1 MKIVV
6 GLGNP
11 GTKYADTRH
20 NVGFMVVDA
29 LAHAAR
35 MPLKKKGHQARY
47 AVGRLAGEEAMLVLP
62 QTFMNLSGASIAS
75 ACKASGASG
84 SDVVVIHDDIDLPFG
99 VVRIKVGGGHGG
111 HNGLRHIIQ
120 LVGNDFIRIRIGVD
134 RPPAGGD
141 AAAFVLRAFSADE
154 KNNLN
159 KVLAHAV
166 SAVETVLQAGAQQA
180 MCEFNG
186 QDVLSA

>member
-1 MKIVV
+1 MKIVA

-20 NVGFMVVDA
+20 NVGFMVVDC
-29 LAHAAR
+29 LAQAAQI
-35 MPLKKKGHQARY
+35 PLKKRGHQAQY
-47 AVGRLAGEEAMLVLP
+47 AVGRLAGEEVMFVQP

-75 ACKASGASG
+75 ACKASRVSG

-99 VVRIKVGGGHGG
+99 VVRVKVGGGHGG

-120 LVGNDFIRIRIGVD
+120 LVGNEFVRVRVGVD

-141 AAAFVLRAFSADE
+141 AAAFVLRTFSASE
-154 KNNLN
+154 KKSLN
-159 KVLAHAV
+159 KVLVHAAN
-166 SAVETVLQAGAQQA
+166 AVETVLTAGAQQA

-186 QDVLSA
+186 QDVFNA

>member
-20 NVGFMVVDA
+20 NIGFMVVDA
-29 LAHAAR
+29 LAQTAQL
-35 MPLKKKGHQARY
+35 PLKKKGHQARY
-47 AVGRLAGEEAMLVLP
+47 AVGRLAGEEVMLMQP
-62 QTFMNLSGASIAS
+62 QTFMNLSGATVAS
-75 ACKASGASG
+75 ACKACRAMG

-99 VVRIKVGGGHGG
+99 VVRVKVGGGHGG

-120 LVGNDFIRIRIGVD
+120 LVGNDFIRVRVGVD

-154 KNNLN
+154 KKNLT
-159 KVLAHAV
+159 KVLAHAAN
-166 SAVETVLQAGAQQA
+166 AVETVLLAGAQQA

-186 QDVLSA
+186 QDVLND

>member
-1 MKIVV
+1 MKIIV

-20 NVGFMVVDA
+20 NVGFMVVNT
-29 LAHAAR
+29 LAQAAQ
-35 MPLKKKGHQARY
+35 MPLKKKGHQAQY
-47 AVGRLAGEEAMLVLP
+47 AIGRLAGEEIMLVQPL
-62 QTFMNLSGASIAS
+62 TYMNLSGASVAS
-75 ACKASGASG
+75 ACKTSGTAA

-99 VVRIKVGGGHGG
+99 VVRVKVGGGHGG

-120 LVGNDFIRIRIGVD
+120 LMGNDFIRVRVGVD

-141 AAAFVLRAFSADE
+141 TAAFVLRAFSAYE
-154 KNNLN
+154 KKNLT
-159 KVLAHAV
+159 KVLVHAV
-166 SAVETVLQAGAQQA
+166 NAVEAVLRAGAQQA

-186 QDVLSA
+186 QDVLND

>member
-1 MKIVV
+1 MKIVA

-29 LAHAAR
+29 LAQATR

-47 AVGRLAGEEAMLVLP
+47 AVGRIRGEEVMLLQP
-62 QTFMNLSGASIAS
+62 QTFMNLSGASVAS
-75 ACKASGASG
+75 ACKASGSTG
-84 SDVVVIHDDIDLPFG
+84 SDVIVIHDDIDLPFG
-99 VVRIKVGGGHGG
+99 VVRVKVGGGHGG

-120 LVGNDFIRIRIGVD
+120 LVGNEFIRVRVGVG

-141 AAAFVLRAFSADE
+141 AAAFVLRSFSANE
-154 KNNLN
+154 KKNLTRIL
-159 KVLAHAV
+159 VHAF

-186 QDVLSA
+186 QDVLNT